1 MDLSTLQETT
11 PRERHT
17 PGAAHRE
24 LLAERQQALANAAA
38 QLKAE
43 LFGID
48 DVIDRVIDAIR
59 AWYVLPQLIT
69 RPVIVCLWG
78 LTGTGKTQLTRR
90 LAQLL
95 GFYDRFVEVQMD
107 GFSHGA
113 SYRSSSISGML
124 GDSGIHEG
132 APGML
137 VLDEFQR
144 FRTVST
150 KGEEVKVERYQDV
163 WTLLSDGRLPPALS
177 ALTNIERKLADAHY
191 EAERADDNEEER
203 AGKKPYRFQ
212 LDAWDAQELKR
223 MLKLQ
228 EPLAEIMQW
237 PPAQVQA
244 LFTRFQQS
252 LSSWE
257 TDQGLITLFLPV
269 RRPLPSRQS
278 RRATTPRPGPW
289 LGTQRRVA
297 WRGQPS
303 LRVAMPKGH
312 PRRCQASLGPHPS
325 FVWRLAP
332 GPWASQRIWQ
342 K

>member
-1 MDLSTLQETT
+1 MTETNPYSNGSLLHGAHGLQGRHIQGLGPHQTTATSQAKASTAVPAGQNPANPAGLAASHNPPTT
-11 PRERHT
+11 AT
-17 PGAAHRE
+17 
-24 LLAERQQALANAAA
+24 LALRQQTLAHAAA

-59 AWYVLPQLIT
+59 AWYVLPQLIS

-113 SYRSSSISGML
+113 SYRSSTISGML

-144 FRTVST
+144 FRTVDI
-150 KGEEVKVERYQDV
+150 KGGDVKVERYQDV

-177 ALTNIERKLADAHY
+177 ALSNIERKLADAHY
-191 EAERADDNEEER
+191 EAERAEDDDDR
-203 AGKKPYRFQ
+203 AGKKPYRF
-212 LDAWDAQELKR
+212 
-223 MLKLQ
+223 
-228 EPLAEIMQW
+228 
-237 PPAQVQA
+237 
-244 LFTRFQQS
+244 
-252 LSSWE
+252 
-257 TDQGLITLFLPV
+257 
-269 RRPLPSRQS
+269 
-278 RRATTPRPGPW
+278 
-289 LGTQRRVA
+289 
-297 WRGQPS
+297 
-303 LRVAMPKGH
+303 
-312 PRRCQASLGPHPS
+312 
-325 FVWRLAP
+325 
-332 GPWASQRIWQ
+332 
-342 K
+342 